1 MEPRGRLQLR
11 LHIEARKFMSQKS
24 ESIGAGPYEGTGE
37 PEGKK
42 TDLKKSEKRVLGEN
56 LPGYGSPPPHGERG
70 IDERK
75 KP

>member
-1 MEPRGRLQLR
+1 MEPRARFQLR
-11 LHIEARKFMSQKS
+11 LNIEVRKIMSPNS
-24 ESIGAGPYEGTGE
+24 ERIGAGPYEGTGE

-42 TDLKKSEKRVLGEN
+42 SDSKKSEKKVLGEN

>member
-11 LHIEARKFMSQKS
+11 LHIEARKIMSPNS
-24 ESIGAGPYEGTGE
+24 ETISAGPYEGTGE

-42 TDLKKSEKRVLGEN
+42 SASKKSEKKVLGKN